1 MKESTAAL
9 AIIIRK
15 VDFGSFFLVYY
26 TDAKKYYSLRL
37 AHTCM
42 TYE

>member
-15 VDFGSFFLVYY
+15 VDFGSFFLFI
-26 TDAKKYYSLRL
+26 TQ
-37 AHTCM
+37 M
-42 TYE
+42 

>member
-9 AIIIRK
+9 AITIRK

-26 TDAKKYYSLRL
+26 TDAKKYYSFKLD
-37 AHTCM
+37 HTYM